1 MNSKFEVFIKKAI
14 KNTSVSLPPS
24 EKSWVA
30 IENKIRKRRIWKI
43 VARLSIA
50 ASVLLL
56 IGLGYLFSQG
66 DNKSRDYCDAT
77 TLELNETT
85 MYYSGLIDV
94 KYKQLSQIE
103 NIDKEYFQ
111 LFFTEL
117 EQLDDKH
124 KIYLEDIGKYG
135 LQVDIVRAL
144 VENQRQKLVVLNR
157 LLNEIEKVRS
167 YENMDH
173 NI

>member
-1 MNSKFEVFIKKAI
+1 MNNKFEEFIKETI
-14 KNTSVSLPPS
+14 KNTSGSLPPS
-24 EKSWVA
+24 EKSWAA
-30 IENKIRKRRIWKI
+30 IENKIRKRRVWII
-43 VARLSIA
+43 VARLSVA

-56 IGLGYLFSQG
+56 IGLGYLFLQD
-66 DNKSRDYCDAT
+66 DNKSQAYCDAT

-94 KYKQLSQIE
+94 KYKQLTQIK

-117 EQLDDKH
+117 EQLDEKQ
-124 KIYLEDIGKYG
+124 KMYLNDLRNYG
-135 LQVDIVRAL
+135 PQVDIVRAL
-144 VENQRQKLVVLNR
+144 VENQRQKLLVLNR

-167 YENMDH
+167 YENKDH